1 MIMQESQHTIKDKWP
16 VVLLLRWYYLH
27 SVVIS
32 VPSWLKLRA
41 PFQYPNCSERG
52 RRGLGERVRGQWS
65 GGGSCPPLHPT
76 DQSGSYLRVH
86 TEDSWPMAWFV
97 CCLGWAE
104 HSHTFWPWRG
114 HGGERLV
121 RTCQCITVLSTKGN
135 FFRPESGQHFID
147 GS

>member
-1 MIMQESQHTIKDKWP
+1 MTSSPITEMILPSFSGDFSALVTQITSAFSIPQLQRKRSTRARRKSAWA
-16 VVLLLRWYYLH
+16 VVW
-27 SVVIS
+27 
-32 VPSWLKLRA
+32 
-41 PFQYPNCSERG
+41 
-52 RRGLGERVRGQWS
+52 RGLL
-65 GGGSCPPLHPT
+65 PPLHPT